1 MSTIFQFNKPQSR
14 TQLLEKIEELK
25 RENAKLTADKQ
36 DHDKLV
42 RSLSKR
48 ILDLDDACFNK
59 SKDLLDLSGEYVSL
73 ESTYQDLR
81 KYNNELVRG
90 YQRDQD
96 AWQEKYDALLAENH
110 ELGLNAQVR
119 VHDLEN
125 DLETAKQV
133 AEYWKLQAEANQILA
148 SIYKKMSSI

>member
-1 MSTIFQFNKPQSR
+1 MATIFQFNKPQSR
-14 TQLLEKIEELK
+14 TQLLEKIGELK

-36 DHDKLV
+36 DHVNLV
-42 RSLSKR
+42 RSMSKR
-48 ILDLDDACFNK
+48 IHDLDDAYFNK
-59 SKDLLDLSGEYVSL
+59 SKDILDLSVEHVAL
-73 ESTYQDLR
+73 ELKYQELR
-81 KYNNELVRG
+81 KYNNELVQG
-90 YQRDQD
+90 YQRDQE
-96 AWQEKYDALLAENH
+96 AWQEKYDDLLAENH

>member
-1 MSTIFQFNKPQSR
+1 MKHLWNRRYNDEQGEALLLANEALQSEV
-14 TQLLEKIEELK
+14 QDLLAKNEELK
-25 RENAKLTADKQ
+25 RE
-36 DHDKLV
+36 
-42 RSLSKR
+42 
-48 ILDLDDACFNK
+48 
-59 SKDLLDLSGEYVSL
+59 YVSL
-73 ESTYQDLR
+73 ENQYHKLR

-148 SIYKKMSSI
+148 SIYKKLSSI